1 MGNLSTPKSVQ
12 KLQAASHAKAWCLVR
27 EPDAGNPD
35 QPHPAHPRSSGTAHR
50 QTPGCLPGRSC
61 RTAHRS
67 DSQVLPSLSRVTP
80 SAASEHSS
88 ELIGCPISRSLTTS
102 CVRLELRPLPST
114 GITRLHRYCRP
125 LRHPK
130 MPGPS
135 LAGDRLPILRHTSGL
150 PVLRTSS
157 WCTCCRQY
165 PGTAT
170 EFLFARSLSRISL
183 PRKQRRVDLCIFR
196 FEVCSA
202 FTRVTACT
210 LATSPKS

>member
-1 MGNLSTPKSVQ
+1 MSTPSPPYCRLDLVPP
-12 KLQAASHAKAWCLVR
+12 LADRFIFGVAPIDYGPLLLLMPSGSHLAVDTLPSGESELPPANEAVN
-27 EPDAGNPD
+27 PAFGYDA
-35 QPHPAHPRSSGTAHR
+35 PHPSVRGTSTLLNNALLSAH
-50 QTPGCLPGRSC
+50 
-61 RTAHRS
+61 
-67 DSQVLPSLSRVTP
+67 
-80 SAASEHSS
+80 
-88 ELIGCPISRSLTTS
+88 
-102 CVRLELRPLPST
+102 
-114 GITRLHRYCRP
+114 CRP

-202 FTRVTACT
+202 FTRVTART